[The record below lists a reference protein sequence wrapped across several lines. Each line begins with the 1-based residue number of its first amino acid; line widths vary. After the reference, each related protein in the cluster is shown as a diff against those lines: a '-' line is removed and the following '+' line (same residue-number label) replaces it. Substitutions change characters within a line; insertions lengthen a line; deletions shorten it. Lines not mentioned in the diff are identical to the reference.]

1 MVTRWAAEAL
11 TLAPCAA
18 SSGAAFTKV
27 FCNRAAED
35 VLSLSAVGRPN
46 AAGVGG
52 RNALPDIWHGVT
64 FAAPSEPAGAS
75 AGSGWSDDAFR
86 NARRMGEAGAKGD
99 QPQDMVQAKQDP
111 RRPEWA
117 IAGRPQRL
125 AMGGDA
131 RRIMDPLG
139 RRRRQS
145 GHRALQRG
153 ASERARGQVVRPS
166 HLRHPD
172 GTPVQSSLSRCSNS
186 GSRAMLTAI
195 RRAKCGEA
203 TRIQPARSRLTER

>member
-1 MVTRWAAEAL
+1 MNRNRTPIR
-11 TLAPCAA
+11 
-18 SSGAAFTKV
+18 SSHVHDLGIV
-27 FCNRAAED
+27 RMNR
-35 VLSLSAVGRPN
+35 
-46 AAGVGG
+46 
-52 RNALPDIWHGVT
+52 T
-64 FAAPSEPAGAS
+64 TSEPAGAS

-145 GHRALQRG
+145 GH
-153 ASERARGQVVRPS
+153 
-166 HLRHPD
+166 
-172 GTPVQSSLSRCSNS
+172 
-186 GSRAMLTAI
+186 
-195 RRAKCGEA
+195 
-203 TRIQPARSRLTER
+203 